1 MKKMINPPPQ
11 DWPKLLTRPVAQF
24 ENLRDTVLQVFEAIQ
39 KEGDKAL
46 LDYTLA
52 YDRVALHQW
61 ALGKEAMAAAAG
73 RISPDLKMA
82 IETAR
87 RNIERFH
94 AAQAEDKNVIET
106 TPGVFCWRESRP
118 IEKVG
123 FYIPGGSAPLF
134 STVLMLG
141 VPAQLAGCRE
151 VVLCTPPD
159 AQGEVHPAILYAAGL
174 VGIQTVYTI
183 GGIQAIGALT
193 FGTETVSGVHKI
205 FGPGNQYV
213 MAAKQMAQQYGVAI
227 DMPAGPSEV
236 LVIADRTCHP
246 DFVAADLLSQAEHG
260 PDSQVVLLTD
270 QEAVVE
276 AVMQAMEHQLQQLPR
291 RDITAQALQHGLA
304 VVLPDLDDCLAF
316 SNAYAPEHLI
326 LAIEHPH
333 DRVSAVQ
340 HAGSVFLGHYSC
352 ESAGDYASGT
362 NHTLPTNGY
371 ARSYSGVS
379 LDSFV
384 KKITFQELTREGLV
398 RLGPSIEHMAAAEEL
413 MAHKNAVTLRLKS
426 NGKK

>member
-1 MKKMINPPPQ
+1 MKKFISPSPQ
-11 DWPKLLTRPVAQF
+11 EWPSLMARPVADL
-24 ENLRDTVLQVFEAIQ
+24 ENLTEKVVQVFQDI
-39 KEGDKAL
+39 KKDGDKAL
-46 LDYTLA
+46 FAYTLA
-52 YDRVALHQW
+52 FDRVALP
-61 ALGKEAMAAAAG
+61 ALAVSEEAIAAAAA
-73 RISPDLKMA
+73 RISPELKTA
-82 IETAR
+82 IQTAKS
-87 RNIERFH
+87 NIEQFH
-94 AAQAEDKNVIET
+94 AAQKEAKNVIET
-106 TPGVFCWRESRP
+106 MPGVFCWRESRP

-123 FYIPGGSAPLF
+123 IYIPGGSAPLF

-141 VPAQLAGCRE
+141 IPAQLAGCSE
-151 VVLCTPPD
+151 VVLCTPPN
-159 AQGEVHPAILYAAGL
+159 AQGEVHPAILYAAHL
-174 VGIQTVYTI
+174 VGIRSVYTI

-193 FGTETVSGVHKI
+193 FGTETVPKVHKI

-213 MAAKQMAQQYGVAI
+213 MAAKQMAQHYGVAI

-236 LVIADRTCHP
+236 LVIADGTCHP

-260 PDSQVVLLTD
+260 PDSQVVLLAD
-270 QEAVVE
+270 RASIIEEVLLALEQ
-276 AVMQAMEHQLQQLPR
+276 QLQRLPR

-304 VVLPDLDDCLAF
+304 IVLPDLETCVAF

-326 LAIEHPH
+326 LAVQHPH
-333 DRVSAVQ
+333 DWVALVQ

-384 KKITFQELTREGLV
+384 KKITFQELTHEGIA
-398 RLGPSIEHMAAAEEL
+398 RLGPAIELMAEAEEL
-413 MAHKNAVTLRLKS
+413 MAHKNAVTLRLLNLK
-426 NGKK
+426 NA